1 MIQKK
6 ALKAYKPH
14 GTVMFLTLGPN
25 DGVGLSPMGV
35 MGGKMVSAAKGKT
48 LGVPKYWKMARAGAP
63 PA

>member
-63 PA
+63 PV